1 MGREDQGV
9 ARSSDRYQVIPRSL
23 CFITHGGDVLLLRG
37 GPHKRLW
44 AGRYNGVGG
53 HIEAGEDVYSA
64 TLREIR
70 EETGLRVH
78 DLRLCGVAH
87 VDAGNPGV
95 GILFFIFTAQ
105 ADSQTVSVSPEGA
118 LEWWPIA
125 RLPTADL
132 VEDLPILLPK
142 ALALPPAA
150 PPFFATYRYDEQDRL
165 VIAFAD
171 DQSRGGFHA
180 VDTVSPAAVHV

>member
-1 MGREDQGV
+1 MGRADQGV
-9 ARSSDRYQVIPRSL
+9 ARSGDRYQVIPRSL
-23 CFITHGGDVLLLRG
+23 CFITHGAEVLLLRG

-64 TLREIR
+64 TRREIG

-78 DLRLCGVAH
+78 GLRLCGVAH
-87 VDAGNPGV
+87 VDAGNPTV

-105 ADSQTVSVSPEGA
+105 TDSRAVGPSSEGT
-118 LEWWPIA
+118 LEWWPING
-125 RLPTADL
+125 LPTADL

-142 ALALPPAA
+142 ALAMPPGA
-150 PPFFATYRYDEQDRL
+150 PPFFAAYRYDDQDRL
-165 VIAFAD
+165 VISFAEYD
-171 DQSRGGFHA
+171 
-180 VDTVSPAAVHV
+180 

>member
-1 MGREDQGV
+1 MGRADQG
-9 ARSSDRYQVIPRSL
+9 ATRGGDRYLVIPRSL
-23 CFITHGGDVLLLRG
+23 CFITHGAEVLLLRG

-70 EETGLRVH
+70 EETGLSVH
-78 DLRLCGVAH
+78 GLRLCGVAH
-87 VDAGNPGV
+87 VDAGAPNVGV
-95 GILFFIFTAQ
+95 LFFIFTAQ
-105 ADSQTVSVSPEGA
+105 AAGRAVTPSSEGA
-118 LEWWPIA
+118 LEWWPTD

-142 ALALPPAA
+142 VLAMPAGA
-150 PPFFATYRYDEQDRL
+150 PPFFAAYRYDDEDRL
-165 VIAFAD
+165 VISFAGD
-171 DQSRGGFHA
+171 DA
-180 VDTVSPAAVHV
+180 

>member
-9 ARSSDRYQVIPRSL
+9 ARSGDRYQVIPRCL
-23 CFITHGGDVLLLRG
+23 CFITHGAEVLLLRG

-70 EETGLRVH
+70 EETGLSVH
-78 DLRLCGVAH
+78 GLRLCGVAH
-87 VDAGNPGV
+87 VDAGAGGV

-105 ADSQTVSVSPEGA
+105 ADSRAVGPSPDGA
-118 LEWWPIA
+118 LEWWPA
-125 RLPTADL
+125 DRLPTADL

-142 ALALPPAA
+142 ALAMPPGA
-150 PPFFATYRYDEQDRL
+150 PPFFAAYRYDDQDRL
-165 VIAFAD
+165 VISFAD
-171 DQSRGGFHA
+171 DHR
-180 VDTVSPAAVHV
+180 

>member
-9 ARSSDRYQVIPRSL
+9 ARSGDRYKVIPRSL
-23 CFITHGGDVLLLRG
+23 CFITHGAEVLLLRG

-64 TLREIR
+64 TRREIG
-70 EETGLRVH
+70 EETGLSVH
-78 DLRLCGVAH
+78 GLRLCGVAH
-87 VDAGNPGV
+87 VDAGNSTV

-105 ADSQTVSVSPEGA
+105 ADSRAVGPSSEGT
-118 LEWWPIA
+118 LEWWPING
-125 RLPTADL
+125 LPTADL

-142 ALALPPAA
+142 ALNLPPDA
-150 PPFFATYRYDEQDRL
+150 PPFFAAYRYDDQDRL
-165 VIAFAD
+165 VISFAD
-171 DQSRGGFHA
+171 DHR
-180 VDTVSPAAVHV
+180 